1 MSIETEIRYLDV
13 LIKAVN
19 HRFDCATK
27 TLDTVY
33 SLSFFQLIVRKFLKF
48 EKWWCV
54 FFPTTVRCYAHFGL
68 HNFIQ
73 PLTKLVFVS
82 CRV

>member
-1 MSIETEIRYLDV
+1 MSIETEIRYLDI

-33 SLSFFQLIVRKFLKF
+33 SLSFFQLIVGKFLKF
-48 EKWWCV
+48 EKWKWWCV
-54 FFPTTVRCYAHFGL
+54 FFPTTVPHYAHFGV
-68 HNFIQ
+68 HNFI
-73 PLTKLVFVS
+73 
-82 CRV
+82 